1 MSIQRLT
8 QDALKQITETISTEL
23 SSKETEAIAKILEDK
38 MVEAVKHSSKSCAT
52 AAATA
57 CGAESDMAHKIA
69 REVKLAQNALIAN
82 LKSMR

>member
-1 MSIQRLT
+1 MSIKRLT
-8 QDALKQITETISTEL
+8 KDALKQITNTVSTEL
-23 SSKETEAIAKILEDK
+23 TPAESEAIAKILEEK
-38 MVEAVKHSSKSCAT
+38 MIEAVKHSSKSCAT

-57 CGAESDMAHKIA
+57 CGAESDIAHKIA